1 MPPPQAVYDAYY
13 SGFGDEVGYMLA
25 APAWGW
31 HIELGLH
38 VLRLILGGVF
48 DRFPALQ
55 IIIGHMGEAL
65 PFMLAR
71 TEVVL
76 GGRPGH
82 RAARRPLELSLS
94 EYFKRN
100 LWITTS
106 GFFTDPPLQCA
117 LQTVG
122 VDRIMFAVDHPFADG
137 AQARRFLDQAPIG
150 DEDREKIAHGN
161 AERLL
166 GLERR

>member
-1 MPPPQAVYDAYY
+1 
-13 SGFGDEVGYMLA
+13 MLA

-55 IIIGHMGEAL
+55 VIIGHMGEAL

-76 GGRPGH
+76 RGRVGIH
-82 RAARRPLELSLS
+82 AARVPLELSLS
-94 EYFKRN
+94 EYCKRN

-106 GFFTDPPLQCA
+106 GFFSDPPLQCA
-117 LQTVG
+117 LQTIG

-137 AQARRFLDQAPIG
+137 AQARRFLDQAPIS

-166 GLERR
+166 GL